1 MVKFHEVTLNVSIF
15 YNTVLE
21 TLRAVVG
28 HEDTRKTF
36 AEEGYAEEFALF
48 RSLQLFVLNQQKSTV
63 FASLEMNMLITR
75 LLDV

>member
-1 MVKFHEVTLNVSIF
+1 MVKCHEVALNVSIL

-21 TLRAVVG
+21 TLRAVVRY
-28 HEDTRKTF
+28 EDTSKTF

-48 RSLQLFVLNQQKSTV
+48 RSLQLFVINQQRSTV
-63 FASLEMNMLITR
+63 FASLEMNMLISR